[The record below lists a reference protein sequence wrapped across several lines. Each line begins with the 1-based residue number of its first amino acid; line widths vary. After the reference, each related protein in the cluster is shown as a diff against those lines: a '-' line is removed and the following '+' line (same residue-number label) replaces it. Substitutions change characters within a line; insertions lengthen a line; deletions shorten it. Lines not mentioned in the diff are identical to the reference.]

1 MATDASAQ
9 TPPLEAFSERT
20 RRWFEASFEAP
31 TPAQAQGWPR
41 IASGANTL
49 ICAPTGSGKTLSAFL
64 WGIDSLARRPEELGT
79 GTKIVYVSPLK
90 ALSYDVE
97 RNLRAPLQGIGAE
110 VTIGLRTGDTP
121 QKERQ
126 AMRRT
131 PPDILITTPES
142 LYLMITSQVREILT
156 GVEAVIVDE
165 IHAVAQSKRGSHL
178 ALTLERLSHL
188 VTSEGGDDP
197 QRIGLSAT
205 QRPLERVANFLVGPR
220 RTCEIVN
227 AGVRKDLDL
236 QIVVPVEDM
245 TEPGASSNDERR
257 TTNGQVMPEASPDRI
272 DPGPIEST
280 LDPAANPRSIWPAIY
295 PELLKLV
302 REHTST
308 IIFVNNRRG
317 AERLAKRLNELHN
330 EQPHEELPATEH
342 DGTTPATSSASPP
355 GVRGEDQDDAP
366 FEEIARAHHGSLAH
380 EERVVVEELLKSG
393 KLPCLVATSS
403 LELGIDMGALDL
415 VIQVESPKSVS
426 RGLQRVGRAG
436 HQLNEV
442 SKGRIFPKFRADLLE
457 CAVVAKRM
465 REGAIEET
473 VIPQNPLDV
482 LAQHL
487 VSMVADEEWEVDE
500 VQRVVTA
507 TEPFSD
513 LSREQLENVL
523 DMLDGR
529 YPSEKFA
536 ELRPRVVWDRTAGT
550 VRGRKGARQLAVT
563 NAGTIPDR
571 GLYGV
576 HLPDGRRVGE
586 LDEEMVYEARPGQT
600 FLLGA
605 TTWRIQDITRDR
617 VIVVPAPGVPGAV
630 PFWRG
635 DGVGRPPELGRAI
648 GAFSREAVA
657 KDAETLA
664 SEYDLEPRAAQNLVT
679 YLREQQAATRVVP
692 SDETLVVEKF
702 RDEIGDWR
710 LCVLSPFGGR
720 VHAAWGLA
728 LSAKIRDELDLEADA
743 IWSDDG
749 IVIHLPDADEPPDAA
764 LVMLEPDEIEDLVV
778 RELGG
783 SALFGARF
791 RENASRSLLIPRA
804 YPGKRTPLWQQR
816 LKSQSLLEV
825 AKDFPRFPVILET
838 YRECLRD
845 VLDLPALVELLRDLH
860 ARKITL
866 VEVETQT
873 ASPFASSLLFDYVA
887 TYMYEGDTPNAERR
901 AAALALDRD
910 LLSEL
915 LGADELRELIDPEAL
930 EEVERSL
937 QLLHPDALARD
948 RDALQQALRR
958 LGDLSVAELELRTAE
973 GFSAES
979 MIGKLERERRAIPV
993 RIAGEERWIAAEDA
1007 GLYRDAVGVPPP
1019 GGLPESFLEPVPDAM
1034 VTVVRRYA
1042 RTHGPF
1048 PTAQIGRRYG
1058 IDLTT
1063 ALRELERSG
1072 ELVRGEL
1079 LPGGSEREWC
1089 DADVLRRIRRASV
1102 AALRQEAEAVDQAE
1116 LARFVPAWQ
1125 NVDVHRPAGA
1135 GIDRLREAL
1144 VPLQGVALTPE
1155 VWENDVLP
1163 RRLGAYSPTW
1173 LDQLTTSG
1181 ELVWIGAGPLGR
1193 TGKVAL
1199 YYRED
1204 VRLCGP
1210 PPSNAKLDL
1219 PEGDAHD
1226 AIRARLVAAPSFWL
1240 DLVAELEFDREE
1252 IHSALW
1258 DLVWAGEVTND
1269 AFAPLRARRLT
1280 AVASQR
1286 RGSRRFASRKRP
1298 AQEAI
1303 VGRWSLTEALFHE
1316 PPQDGPRLRAQAE
1329 LMLERYGIVTRE
1341 TVLAEG
1347 VPGGFSSLYG
1357 ELSNL
1362 EMLGTA
1368 RRGYFVEGLGGAQF
1382 ALAGAVERLRS
1393 LPHAEGEYLI
1403 LAATDPAQPYGASL
1417 AWPKRDGGRRPART
1431 PGAYVLLRDGNPIL
1445 YVERGGKS
1453 IVRLIELEGER
1464 LVEAVSQLSQAARD
1478 QRIPKLGIE
1487 RVDGEPVFGSG
1498 LEEAIIAA
1506 GFSRQPRRLVASA

>member
-1 MATDASAQ
+1 
-9 TPPLEAFSERT
+9 
-20 RRWFEASFEAP
+20 
-31 TPAQAQGWPR
+31 
-41 IASGANTL
+41 
-49 ICAPTGSGKTLSAFL
+49 
-64 WGIDSLARRPEELGT
+64 
-79 GTKIVYVSPLK
+79 
-90 ALSYDVE
+90 
-97 RNLRAPLQGIGAE
+97 
-110 VTIGLRTGDTP
+110 
-121 QKERQ
+121 
-126 AMRRT
+126 
-131 PPDILITTPES
+131 
-142 LYLMITSQVREILT
+142 
-156 GVEAVIVDE
+156 
-165 IHAVAQSKRGSHL
+165 
-178 ALTLERLSHL
+178 
-188 VTSEGGDDP
+188 
-197 QRIGLSAT
+197 
-205 QRPLERVANFLVGPR
+205 
-220 RTCEIVN
+220 
-227 AGVRKDLDL
+227 
-236 QIVVPVEDM
+236 
-245 TEPGASSNDERR
+245 
-257 TTNGQVMPEASPDRI
+257 
-272 DPGPIEST
+272 
-280 LDPAANPRSIWPAIY
+280 
-295 PELLKLV
+295 
-302 REHTST
+302 
-308 IIFVNNRRG
+308 
-317 AERLAKRLNELHN
+317 
-330 EQPHEELPATEH
+330 
-342 DGTTPATSSASPP
+342 
-355 GVRGEDQDDAP
+355 
-366 FEEIARAHHGSLAH
+366 
-380 EERVVVEELLKSG
+380 
-393 KLPCLVATSS
+393 
-403 LELGIDMGALDL
+403 MGALDL
-415 VIQVESPKSVS
+415 VIQVESPKSVA

-457 CAVVAKRM
+457 CAVVARRM

-473 VIPQNPLDV
+473 VIPHNPLDV

-536 ELRPRVVWDRTAGT
+536 ELRPRLVWDRTAGT

-605 TTWRIQDITRDR
+605 TTWRIQEITRDR

-648 GAFSREAVA
+648 GAFSREAVG
-657 KDAETLA
+657 KEPEELA

-749 IVIHLPDADEPPDAA
+749 IVVHLPDADEPPDAD

-791 RENASRSLLIPRA
+791 RENAARSLLIPRA

-860 ARKITL
+860 SRKISL

-915 LGADELRELIDPEAL
+915 LGADELRELINPEAL

-937 QLLHPDALARD
+937 QLLHPDALAKD
-948 RDALQQALRR
+948 RDALQQVLRR
-958 LGDLSVAELELRTAE
+958 LGDLTAAEAEERTVE

-979 MIGKLERERRAIPV
+979 MLGKLAKERRAIEV

-1007 GLYRDAVGVPPP
+1007 GLYRDALGVPPP
-1019 GGLPESFLEPVPDAM
+1019 GGLPDGYLEPVEDAM
-1034 VTVVRRYA
+1034 ATLVRRYA

-1048 PTAQIGRRYG
+1048 PTAQINRRLG
-1058 IDLTT
+1058 LDIGP
-1063 ALRELERSG
+1063 ALRELERNG

-1079 LPGGSEREWC
+1079 LPGGTEREWC
-1089 DADVLRRIRRASV
+1089 DSDVLRRVRRASV
-1102 AALRQEAEAVDQAE
+1102 AALRQEVEAVDPAE
-1116 LARFVPAWQ
+1116 LARFLPAWQ
-1125 NVDVHRPAGA
+1125 NVDTHRPAGA
-1135 GIDRLREAL
+1135 GPDRLREAL
-1144 VPLQGVALTPE
+1144 IPLQGVALTPE
-1155 VWENDVLP
+1155 VWERDVLP

-1181 ELVWIGAGPLGR
+1181 EIVWIGAGALGR
-1193 TGKVAL
+1193 TGRVAL
-1199 YYRED
+1199 YFRED
-1204 VRLCGP
+1204 VRLAGP
-1210 PPSNAKLDL
+1210 PPSNAKLERRERRGSRRD
-1219 PEGDAHD
+1219 P
-1226 AIRARLVAAPSFWL
+1226 RAARGAPSFWL
-1240 DLVAELEFDREE
+1240 DLVAELEAEREE
-1252 IHSALW
+1252 LHSALW

-1280 AVASQR
+1280 AVGRER
-1286 RGSRRFASRKRP
+1286 RGR
-1298 AQEAI
+1298 
-1303 VGRWSLTEALFHE
+1303 GDL
-1316 PPQDGPRLRAQAE
+1316 PP
-1329 LMLERYGIVTRE
+1329 
-1341 TVLAEG
+1341 
-1347 VPGGFSSLYG
+1347 
-1357 ELSNL
+1357 
-1362 EMLGTA
+1362 
-1368 RRGYFVEGLGGAQF
+1368 
-1382 ALAGAVERLRS
+1382 
-1393 LPHAEGEYLI
+1393 
-1403 LAATDPAQPYGASL
+1403 
-1417 AWPKRDGGRRPART
+1417 
-1431 PGAYVLLRDGNPIL
+1431 
-1445 YVERGGKS
+1445 
-1453 IVRLIELEGER
+1453 GER
-1464 LVEAVSQLSQAARD
+1464 RRRRRSS
-1478 QRIPKLGIE
+1478 
-1487 RVDGEPVFGSG
+1487 
-1498 LEEAIIAA
+1498 AA
-1506 GFSRQPRRLVASA
+1506 GR